1 MSNWATIAAARTE
14 MKHSLFELYDKSLTD
29 GFTRDEARAICEGGI
44 MASDLPTLWPLFKLW
59 LDQERP

>member
-1 MSNWATIAAARTE
+1 MSDWATATAARIE
-14 MKHSLFELYDKSLTD
+14 MKHSLLKLYDKSLRD

-44 MASDLPTLWPLFKLW
+44 MASVAPHMWPLMKLW